1 MDQDTLQMI
10 LREAVRETVTQ
21 VLQALLNADREAFLR
36 EHGGRKNGYY
46 PRKLETAFGQV
57 ELSIPRDREGRYYP
71 SLLQPYARRQV
82 DLGEVAVALYAAGVS
97 QRKAAEVMSLLLG
110 HRYTHETISALTDQV
125 LKEVEA
131 FRHRPIPEDMAWV
144 YLDGFFLKV
153 LREGIGVER
162 EAVYV
167 ALGVT
172 PGGQRQVLG
181 FWLLPT
187 ESATAWEE
195 VLRELWQRG
204 LRRVLLFITDGL
216 PGMEEA
222 IRRVYPL
229 AQWQVCVVHRVRS
242 SLAQVRARDRA
253 LLAQDLKGIYGA
265 RSRVEAL
272 EALERLKEAWGSRYP
287 SLVAAW
293 WENSGALLRFYDYP
307 QVLWPYLRSTN
318 LMERFI
324 REVRRG
330 TKVRDHKF
338 PKGEAVYKLLYLESE
353 RQEGR
358 WAERR
363 LKGVAEVQ
371 EVLEGMLRERYAP
384 RTQTLTHTFV
394 CYLTPTPGV

>member
-1 MDQDTLQMI
+1 M
-10 LREAVRETVTQ
+10 LREAVRETVTE

-71 SLLQPYARRQV
+71 SLLQPYTRRQV
-82 DLGEVAVALYAAGVS
+82 DVGEVAVALYAAGVS
-97 QRKAAEVMSLLLG
+97 QRKAAEVMGLLLG
-110 HRYTHETISALTDQV
+110 HRYTHETISAITDQV
-125 LKEVEA
+125 LKGVKEFAE
-131 FRHRPIPEDMAWV
+131 RPLPEDMAWV

-162 EAVYV
+162 AAVYV

-172 PGGQRQVLG
+172 PCGARRVLG

-187 ESATAWEE
+187 ENASAWEG
-195 VLRELWQRG
+195 VLGELWRRG
-204 LRRVLLFITDGL
+204 LRRVLLFVTDGL
-216 PGMEEA
+216 PGIEEA

-229 AQWQVCVVHRVRS
+229 AQWQRCVVHQVRA
-242 SLAQVRARDRA
+242 SLAQVRSRDRA
-253 LLAQDLKGIYGA
+253 LLAQDLRGVYMAG
-265 RSRVEAL
+265 SRKEAL
-272 EALERLKEAWGSRYP
+272 EALEKLRAAWGARYP
-287 SLVAAW
+287 SLVASW
-293 WENSGALLRFYDYP
+293 WENSGALLRFYEYP

-338 PKGEAVYKLLYLESE
+338 PRPESVFKLLYLEAE

-358 WAERR
+358 WSERQ
-363 LKGVAEVQ
+363 LKGFAEVR

-384 RTQTLTHTFV
+384 RTQTLTHKS
-394 CYLTPTPGV
+394 

>member
-1 MDQDTLQMI
+1 MDQDTLQAI
-10 LREAVRETVTQ
+10 LREAVKETATE
-21 VLQALLNADREAFLR
+21 VLQILLDADREAFLR

-57 ELSIPRDREGRYYP
+57 ELAIPRDREGQYYP

-82 DLGEVAVALYAAGVS
+82 DVGEVAVALYAAGLS

-110 HRYTHETISALTDQV
+110 HRYTHETISAITDQV
-125 LKEVEA
+125 LEGAEA
-131 FRHRPIPEDMAWV
+131 FCRRPLPEEMALV

-153 LREGIGVER
+153 LREGLGVER

-167 ALGVT
+167 ALGVS
-172 PGGQRQVLG
+172 PCGARQVLG

-187 ESATAWEE
+187 ESAAAWEG
-195 VLRELWQRG
+195 VLGELWHRG
-204 LRRVLLFITDGL
+204 LRRVLLFVTDGL
-216 PGMEEA
+216 PGIEEA

-229 AQWQVCVVHRVRS
+229 AQWQRCVVHQVRS
-242 SLAQVRARDRA
+242 SLAQVRSRDRA
-253 LLAQDLKGIYGA
+253 LLAQDLRGVYTAG
-265 RSRVEAL
+265 SRPEAL
-272 EALERLKEAWGSRYP
+272 GALERFRETWGARYP

-293 WENSGALLRFYDYP
+293 WENAGALLRFYDYP
-307 QVLWPYLRSTN
+307 QVLWPHLRSTN

-338 PKGEAVYKLLYLESE
+338 PRPEAVFKLLYLEGE

-358 WAERR
+358 WAERK
-363 LKGVAEVQ
+363 LKGFAEVR
-371 EVLEGMLRERYAP
+371 EVLERMLQERYAP
-384 RTQTLTHTFV
+384 RTQTFTHKS
-394 CYLTPTPGV
+394 